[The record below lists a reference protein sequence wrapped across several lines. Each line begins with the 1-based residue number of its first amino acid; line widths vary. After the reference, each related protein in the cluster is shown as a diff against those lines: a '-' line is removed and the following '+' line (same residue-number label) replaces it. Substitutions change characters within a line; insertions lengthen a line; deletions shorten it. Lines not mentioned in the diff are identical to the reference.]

1 MGEALRLEECQRID
15 RYTVY
20 WDRRVNDTC
29 YHQFPV
35 KTPLLGELRFL
46 NIQDRKLVR
55 EGLKRPCTT
64 TPMET
69 YIKDGTNSIWHMKN
83 NTFTKMKKINWRTNS
98 DHIGLMKI
106 GHFHSQL
113 LHYQSPLPQRLSMLY
128 MLHRSRDIF
137 DQLNSFKE
145 TGGGSILA
153 GIGSL
158 LGQTI
163 SSLASGGS
171 QIIRALGAGIRDTFH
186 GVGDLD
192 ESVVGLISNATANV
206 ITAGTTGVS
215 KVLEAIGG
223 PSGIILYI
231 LVIILYVYT
240 IYNRVKDKAPLTMN
254 LGFGNNSSKKQ
265 GLDNPHLVNEE
276 DFAEEDTKHVETNN
290 RVFRPVTRSSGLNTK
305 AIWNPRGQVNPASL

>member
-1 MGEALRLEECQRID
+1 MHHGTHGDIHQR
-15 RYTVY
+15 
-20 WDRRVNDTC
+20 W
-29 YHQFPV
+29 
-35 KTPLLGELRFL
+35 E
-46 NIQDRKLVR
+46 
-55 EGLKRPCTT
+55 
-64 TPMET
+64 
-69 YIKDGTNSIWHMKN
+69 NSIWHMKN
-83 NTFTKMKKINWRTNS
+83 NTFTRMKKINWRTNN

-106 GHFHSQL
+106 GHFQPHL

-145 TGGGSILA
+145 TGGGSVLA

-163 SSLASGGS
+163 SSLASGSS

-192 ESVVGLISNATANV
+192 ESVVGSISNATANV
-206 ITAGTTGVS
+206 ITAGTTGIS

-231 LVIILYVYT
+231 LVVILYVYI
-240 IYNRVKDKAPLTMN
+240 IYKRVKGKPLLTMN
-254 LGFGNNSSKKQ
+254 LGFGDKTSKKG
-265 GLDNPHLVNEE
+265 GLENPHLIKEE
-276 DFAEEDTKHVETNN
+276 DFSEEDTKRMETNN
-290 RVFRPVTRSSGLNTK
+290 KVFRPMTRGSRLNTK
-305 AIWNPRGQVNPASL
+305 AIWNPRGQVDPTSL